1 MAAILRDNNTV
12 LFMMIKGNVDL
23 FAGLARVRNASVGS
37 APAVASDGGG
47 FPGGMVAVA
56 TVALLLCWQEM

>member
-1 MAAILRDNNTV
+1 
-12 LFMMIKGNVDL
+12 MMIKGNVDL